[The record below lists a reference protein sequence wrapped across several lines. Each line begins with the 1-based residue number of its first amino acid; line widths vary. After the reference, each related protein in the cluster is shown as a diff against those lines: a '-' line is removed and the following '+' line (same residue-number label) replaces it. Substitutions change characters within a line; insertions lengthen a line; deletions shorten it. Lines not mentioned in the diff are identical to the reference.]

1 MKLTE
6 AQMRKIIRE
15 ELLKEMAGMEPKQ
28 PEQDLTP
35 MDYVKSAGMG
45 AGVAGGAV
53 GINALLWHLQTHP
66 ELTKPL
72 IDLLKA
78 MSNAVQE

>member
-6 AQMRKIIRE
+6 SHIRKIIRE
-15 ELLKEMAGMEPKQ
+15 ELLKEMGDMPPK
-28 PEQDLTP
+28 PEEDLSA
-35 MDYVKSAGMG
+35 MDYAKSAALG

-78 MSNAVQE
+78 MSAAVQE